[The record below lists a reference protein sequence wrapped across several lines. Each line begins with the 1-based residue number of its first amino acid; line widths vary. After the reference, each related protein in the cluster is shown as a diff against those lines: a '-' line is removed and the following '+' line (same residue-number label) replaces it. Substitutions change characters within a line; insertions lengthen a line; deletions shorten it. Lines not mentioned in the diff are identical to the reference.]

1 MLHMATTKGLTGT
14 NLFKIIFTGYLFSL
28 GPLILIMGFLSIFG
42 ITTIT
47 LGNSNLTG
55 IEGFLGSILLAFL
68 FPVIFAGIN
77 WLFIAFGL
85 WLFTRFRNLKI
96 IYKSATDNEDKIIHD
111 D

>member
-1 MLHMATTKGLTGT
+1 MASTRGLKGT
-14 NLFKIIFTGYLFSL
+14 NIFKIIFIGYLFSL
-28 GPLILIMGFLSIFG
+28 GPLMLIMGFLSIFG
-42 ITTIT
+42 VTTIT

-55 IEGFLGSILLAFL
+55 IEGFLGSILLVFL
-68 FPVIFAGIN
+68 FPAIFAGIS

-85 WLFTRFRNLKI
+85 WLYTRFRTLKI